1 MKYFLPLY
9 GTNMAQPKRVNSL
22 IRGLEILE
30 SFTPTE
36 PHLTL
41 QDLAGK
47 TGLPKTTVHRFLKTL
62 LTMNYVTLDSRTKAY
77 SLAPRVMAL
86 GFSVLSG
93 MDLRQTAFPY
103 MEALSKETDQNVNL
117 AVLDRAEMLYIER
130 ITVRRII
137 NINLYV
143 GSRVNCYMTAMGRSL
158 IAFLPRDSYEQLLSE
173 LLKDKEAV
181 KVIGRNGEKLNSILD
196 EVRRKGYSSND
207 GEWVQGL
214 RAIGAPVF
222 NGRGEVEAS
231 LNMTFISQLV
241 SFDEMI
247 GKYIQPLMA
256 TAGRISAAL
265 GFDGHIRYLR

>member
-1 MKYFLPLY
+1 
-9 GTNMAQPKRVNSL
+9 MAQPKRVNSL

-30 SFTPTE
+30 SFTPSE

-41 QDLAGK
+41 QDLAGR

-62 LTMNYVTLDSRTKAY
+62 LTMNYVMLDPRTKAY

-93 MDLRQTAFPY
+93 MDLRQTAFAY

-117 AVLDRAEMLYIER
+117 AVLDRTEVLYIER

-143 GSRVNCYMTAMGRSL
+143 GSRLNCYLTAMGRSL
-158 IAFLPRDSYEQLLSE
+158 IAFLSRESYEQLLAE
-173 LLKDKEAV
+173 LLKDREAV
-181 KVIGRNGEKLNSILD
+181 KVIGRHGEKLEPILD
-196 EVRRKGYSSND
+196 QVRRRGYATSD
-207 GEWVQGL
+207 DEWVQGL
-214 RAIGAPVF
+214 RAVGAPVF

-231 LNMTFISQLV
+231 LTMTFVSQLV
-241 SFDEMI
+241 SYDEMI
-247 GKYIQPLMA
+247 EKYVQPLMA
-256 TAGRISAAL
+256 AAGRISAAL

>member
-1 MKYFLPLY
+1 
-9 GTNMAQPKRVNSL
+9 MAQPKRVNSL

-30 SFTPTE
+30 SFTPSE
-36 PHLTL
+36 SHLTL
-41 QDLAGK
+41 QDLSNK

-62 LTMNYVTLDSRTKAY
+62 LTMNYVTLEPRTKAY

-103 MEALSKETDQNVNL
+103 MEAPSKETDQNVNL
-117 AVLDRAEMLYIER
+117 AVLDRTEVLYIER

-137 NINLYV
+137 NINLFV
-143 GSRVNCYMTAMGRSL
+143 GSRLNCYLTAMGRSL
-158 IAFLPRDSYEQLLSE
+158 LAFLSRESYEQLLAE

-181 KVIGRNGEKLNSILD
+181 KAIGRRGEKLEAILD
-196 EVRRKGYSSND
+196 EVRRRGYATSD
-207 GEWVQGL
+207 DEWVQGL

-231 LNMTFISQLV
+231 LTMTFISQLV
-241 SFDEMI
+241 GFDEMI
-247 GKYIQPLMA
+247 AKYIPPLMA
-256 TAGRISAAL
+256 TAGRISSAL
-265 GFDGHIRYLR
+265 GFDGNIRTWR

>member
-1 MKYFLPLY
+1 
-9 GTNMAQPKRVNSL
+9 MAQPKRVNSL

-30 SFTPTE
+30 SFTPSD

-62 LTMNYVTLDSRTKAY
+62 LTMNYVTLDSRTKSY

-130 ITVRRII
+130 ITVRQII

-158 IAFLPRDSYEQLLSE
+158 IAFLSRESYEQLLSE
-173 LLKDKEAV
+173 LLRDKEAV
-181 KVIGRNGEKLNSILD
+181 KVIGRNGEKLNAILD
-196 EVRRKGYSSND
+196 EVRRRGYASND
-207 GEWVQGL
+207 GEWVPGL

-231 LNMTFISQLV
+231 LNMSFISQMIG
-241 SFDEMI
+241 FDEMI
-247 GKYIQPLMA
+247 EKYVPPLMT

>member
-1 MKYFLPLY
+1 MEQP
-9 GTNMAQPKRVNSL
+9 MAQPRRVNSL
-22 IRGLEILE
+22 IRGLAILE
-30 SFTPTE
+30 SFTPSE
-36 PHLTL
+36 PDLNL
-41 QDLAGK
+41 QELSAR

-77 SLAPRVMAL
+77 ALAPRVMAL

-93 MDLRQTAFPY
+93 MGLRQTALPY

-117 AVLDRAEMLYIER
+117 AVLDRTEMLYIER

-143 GSRVNCYMTAMGRSL
+143 GSRVNCYLTAMGRSL
-158 IAFLPRDSYEQLLSE
+158 IAFLTRDSYELLLAE
-173 LLKDKEAV
+173 LLKDKEAA
-181 KVIGRNGEKLNSILD
+181 KSIGRHGEKLNAILD
-196 EVRRKGYSSND
+196 EVRRRGYASSD
-207 GEWVQGL
+207 DEWVRGL

-231 LNMTFISQLV
+231 LNMTFISQMV

-247 GKYIQPLMA
+247 EKYVQPLLE
-256 TAGRISAAL
+256 TAGKISSLL
-265 GFDGHIRYLR
+265 GFSGNTRFER

>member
-1 MKYFLPLY
+1 
-9 GTNMAQPKRVNSL
+9 MAQPKRVNSL

-30 SFTPTE
+30 SFTPSE

-41 QDLAGK
+41 QDLAGR

-62 LTMNYVTLDSRTKAY
+62 LTMNYVMLDPRTKAY

-117 AVLDRAEMLYIER
+117 AVLDRTEVLYIER

-143 GSRVNCYMTAMGRSL
+143 GSRLNCYLTAMGRSL
-158 IAFLPRDSYEQLLSE
+158 IAFLSRESYEQLLAE

-181 KVIGRNGEKLNSILD
+181 KVIGRHGEKLEPILD
-196 EVRRKGYSSND
+196 QVRRRGYATSD
-207 GEWVQGL
+207 DEWVQGL
-214 RAIGAPVF
+214 RAVGAPVF

-231 LNMTFISQLV
+231 LTMTFVSQLV
-241 SFDEMI
+241 SYDEMI
-247 GKYIQPLMA
+247 EKYVQPLMA

>member
-1 MKYFLPLY
+1 
-9 GTNMAQPKRVNSL
+9 MAQPKRVNSL

-181 KVIGRNGEKLNSILD
+181 KVIGRHGEKLNSILD

>member
-1 MKYFLPLY
+1 
-9 GTNMAQPKRVNSL
+9 MAQPKRVNSL
-22 IRGLEILE
+22 IRGLDILE
-30 SFTPTE
+30 SFTPSE
-36 PHLTL
+36 SRLTL
-41 QDLAGK
+41 QELSNK

-62 LTMNYVTLDSRTKAY
+62 LTMNYVTLDLRTKTY

-93 MDLRQTAFPY
+93 MDLRQTALPH
-103 MEALSKETDQNVNL
+103 MEALSRETDQNVNL

-143 GSRVNCYMTAMGRSL
+143 GSRVNCYLTAMGRSL
-158 IAFLPRDSYEQLLSE
+158 IAFLSRDSYEKLLAE
-173 LLKDKEAV
+173 LLKDKQAV
-181 KVIGRNGEKLNSILD
+181 KAIGRQGEQLNAALE
-196 EVRRKGYSSND
+196 EVRQKGYACID

-231 LNMTFISQLV
+231 LTMTFISQLV
-241 SFDEMI
+241 SLDEMI
-247 GKYIQPLMA
+247 EKYVPPLMA
-256 TAGRISAAL
+256 TAGRLSAAL
-265 GFDGHIRYLR
+265 GFDGNIRHRR

>member
-1 MKYFLPLY
+1 
-9 GTNMAQPKRVNSL
+9 MAQPKRVNSL

-30 SFTPTE
+30 SFTPSE

-41 QDLAGK
+41 QDLAGR

-62 LTMNYVTLDSRTKAY
+62 LTMNYVMLDPRTKAY

-103 MEALSKETDQNVNL
+103 MEALSRETDQNVNL
-117 AVLDRAEMLYIER
+117 AVLDRTEVLYIER
-130 ITVRRII
+130 ITVRKII

-143 GSRVNCYMTAMGRSL
+143 GSRLNCYLTAMGRSL
-158 IAFLPRDSYEQLLSE
+158 IAFLSRDSYEQLLAE
-173 LLKDKEAV
+173 LLKDKDAV
-181 KVIGRNGEKLNSILD
+181 KVIGRHGEKLEPILD
-196 EVRRKGYSSND
+196 QVRRRGYATSD
-207 GEWVQGL
+207 DEWVQGL
-214 RAIGAPVF
+214 RAVGAPVF

-231 LNMTFISQLV
+231 LTMTFVSQLV
-241 SFDEMI
+241 SYDEMI
-247 GKYIQPLMA
+247 EKYVQPIMA